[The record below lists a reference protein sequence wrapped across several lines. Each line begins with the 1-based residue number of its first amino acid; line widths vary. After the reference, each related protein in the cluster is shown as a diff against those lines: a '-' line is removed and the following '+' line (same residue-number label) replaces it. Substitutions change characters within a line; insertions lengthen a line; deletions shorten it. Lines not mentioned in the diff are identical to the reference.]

1 MLKQFNPVM
10 IYGATPQEERISLI
24 EKFKHDPDCFALIT
38 NPQTLG
44 EGISLHHHC
53 HEAVYIDRTYN
64 AGLYLQSLD
73 RIHRL
78 GLAEDQVTNVYVLQ
92 SEGTV
97 DTAISSRLQ
106 SKIQTMADALD
117 DQSLSRSSI
126 ENFDDDIDYSGIV
139 GINDEDLND
148 LLSHLK
154 LSG

>member
-1 MLKQFNPVM
+1 M
-10 IYGATPQEERISLI
+10 
-24 EKFKHDPDCFALIT
+24 
-38 NPQTLG
+38 
-44 EGISLHHHC
+44 
-53 HEAVYIDRTYN
+53 
-64 AGLYLQSLD
+64 
-73 RIHRL
+73 
-78 GLAEDQVTNVYVLQ
+78 TNVYVLQ

-106 SKIQTMADALD
+106 SKIQTMANALD

>member
-1 MLKQFNPVM
+1 M
-10 IYGATPQEERISLI
+10 
-24 EKFKHDPDCFALIT
+24 
-38 NPQTLG
+38 
-44 EGISLHHHC
+44 
-53 HEAVYIDRTYN
+53 
-64 AGLYLQSLD
+64 
-73 RIHRL
+73 

-97 DTAISSRLQ
+97 DTLISSRLQ
-106 SKIQTMADALD
+106 SKIQTMANALD

-126 ENFDDDIDYSGIV
+126 ENFDDDINYSEIV